1 MSNLEERV
9 FRTAPKV
16 GEIGGGLAAA
26 TVGAVYGPMILGKS
40 ITGATLGY
48 SNAAIAGSVIG
59 TPVGMVLGY
68 AGVNT
73 ALKGIY
79 DLYYGMRHP
88 IKQTKRI
95 LSTLGNIIKRPYRI
109 LTKPL
114 EYIFKPVRL
123 IR

>member
-1 MSNLEERV
+1 MLNLENMV
-9 FRTAPKV
+9 RTAPKV
-16 GEIGGGLAAA
+16 GEIGGGLATA
-26 TVGAVYGPMILGKS
+26 TAGAVTGPGLLGQY
-40 ITGATLGY
+40 ITGATVGY

-79 DLYYGMRHP
+79 DLYYTMRHP

-114 EYIFKPVRL
+114 EYVFKPVRL

>member
-1 MSNLEERV
+1 MSNLEDRV

-16 GEIGGGLAAA
+16 GEIGGGLATA
-26 TVGAVYGPMILGKS
+26 TAGAVNGPSLLGS
-40 ITGATLGY
+40 YITGTTLGY
-48 SNAAIAGSVIG
+48 SNAAIAGSFIG
-59 TPVGMVLGY
+59 APAGMVFGY
-68 AGVNT
+68 LIGNT
-73 ALKGIY
+73 TVKGLY
-79 DLYYGMRHP
+79 DLYLSVRHP

>member
-1 MSNLEERV
+1 MINLEERV

-16 GEIGGGLAAA
+16 GEIGGGLATA
-26 TVGAVYGPMILGKS
+26 TAGAVNGPGLLGQY

-59 TPVGMVLGY
+59 TIPGMVLGY

-73 ALKGIY
+73 ALKGLY
-79 DLYYGMRHP
+79 DLYYGVRHP
-88 IKQTKRI
+88 IKQTKRV

>member
-1 MSNLEERV
+1 MLDLESMV
-9 FRTAPKV
+9 RTAPKI
-16 GEIGGGLAAA
+16 GEVAGGLASA
-26 TVGAVYGPMILGKS
+26 TVGALNGPALLGNS

-59 TPVGMVLGY
+59 AVPGMVLAY

-73 ALKGIY
+73 ALKGLY
-79 DLYYGMRHP
+79 DIYYGVRHP

-95 LSTLGNIIKRPYRI
+95 LSTLGSIIKRPYRI

-114 EYIFKPVRL
+114 EYVFKPIRL